1 MPEQH
6 VLMRVFSGSRVLCFD
21 PGPVMTEHNSVNP
34 YSLFQDDPVLLRLL
48 CNHHL
53 MENNEKASVFFFCIF
68 LCFFY
73 GSQVLLISLC
83 FYFFCS
89 MPLVWISSLI

>member
-1 MPEQH
+1 
-6 VLMRVFSGSRVLCFD
+6 
-21 PGPVMTEHNSVNP
+21 MTEHNSVNP

-53 MENNEKASVFFFCIF
+53 MENNEKASVFFFLHISMF
-68 LCFFY
+68 LLWFPGIADFI
-73 GSQVLLISLC
+73 VLL
-83 FYFFCS
+83 FFFCS

>member
-1 MPEQH
+1 LPEQH
-6 VLMRVFSGSRVLCFD
+6 VLMRVFSDSRVLCFD

-53 MENNEKASVFFFCIF
+53 MENNEKASVFFFLHISMF
-68 LCFFY
+68 LLWFPGIADFI
-73 GSQVLLISLC
+73 VLL
-83 FYFFCS
+83 FFLLYATC
-89 MPLVWISSLI
+89 VD